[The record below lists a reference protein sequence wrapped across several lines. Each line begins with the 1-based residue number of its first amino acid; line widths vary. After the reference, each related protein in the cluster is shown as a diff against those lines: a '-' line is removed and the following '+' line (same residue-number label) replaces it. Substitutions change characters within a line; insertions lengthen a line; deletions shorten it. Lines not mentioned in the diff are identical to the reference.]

1 MKTKNYFILLLILSF
16 KISLAQVGI
25 GTTIPDAQLD
35 IRSSNSTSPA
45 IDDGILIPKVDN
57 LTAVPTIAQQGMLV
71 YLTSNLSA
79 TFQKGFYYWDFPT
92 LTWIGISSTANGDK
106 DWYEVGTTTAPND
119 ITDNMF
125 HLGNTAIGKNTANF
139 PLEITNSIYDIGVN
153 NDFNNATTNSIDKS
167 GISNTV
173 GGTTNDVS
181 FGLKNSLTGSGTGT
195 HFANYNLLSGTGNGN
210 QYGIFSTIPNTGNG
224 THYGN
229 YSELTGSGMGAH
241 FGAYNLI
248 YITNNSNSTHTGV
261 HNQISGTSNGEKNG
275 TINEVLNTG
284 NGVHVGTK
292 NLLYGSGSGVKYG
305 TQNYANTSG
314 TANNLGIYN
323 QLTGTS
329 SGYIVGLENY
339 ISNNNNGNHFGINNS
354 LGGSGD
360 GLTVGMSSTITTSGT
375 GNNYGTNNEIYSS
388 GSGNYWGTRNIVN
401 SNGNGI
407 YYGNWN
413 QTDGPGTGTK
423 YASYNLI
430 GSLSGGTHYGVY
442 SSVLKP
448 GATNFAGYFLGNVGV
463 GTTIANTYILPPSR
477 GTVGQI
483 MKTDGTGNVTWANN
497 SDFSWSLNGN
507 ALTNGGNTTLAGT
520 NFIGTTD
527 NQNIDFRTNN
537 IYRGRFS
544 SLGEFFVG
552 TLNTALPGDLMNAVS
567 NVTFPWAV
575 NGYSSFN
582 GGGVYGSITSGS
594 TSFAAVQGEYV
605 GTSATGSGVRGINF
619 GTISGTSFANSGTA
633 VNGEATSTGSYKF
646 GLYGSAGTSTRS
658 GGVFGYNYGLSS
670 GALGYYSSGLAN
682 ISVYGFGLAFTTG
695 GVGGRSSIQN
705 NNKVN
710 TNIGLGI
717 YGGVMGGWV
726 RGLQYGF
733 HTKGETYSLYV
744 DGNGY
749 TNKPLTYLIQPND
762 EGNKIASFMSTSLQ
776 PEVTVNGKINLINGK
791 VFVAFDKSFQQIISN
806 VDDIIITAS
815 PQGKSNGVYIDSI
828 TNDGFWIYENN
839 EGVSN
844 VKISWI
850 AITKIIGQE
859 NPSVPS
865 DLLNK
870 DFDKKMDGVMYN
882 ENNTTEKAQSLWWD
896 GTKIRWDLPQE
907 NKIYTEPKNSR
918 IQIKRE

>member
-181 FGLKNSLTGSGTGT
+181 FGLKNSLTGSGTGI
-195 HFANYNLLSGTGNGN
+195 HYANYNSLTGTGTGNQFGNYTSISNSGGGNHWGNAIFLNNATLTGTRIGNSVDITNNGTGVSTGFSSLLSGTGTSTQTSLFNSFTNSGNGN
-210 QYGIFSTIPNTGNG
+210 HYGVQNSLNGTGTGDHFGLLNTLSGNG
-224 THYGN
+224 TGIKVGVRSTITSTNSIGIYGVNNIINGGGTSINYGVYNTIFGNSNGFQNGTYNDITNSGTGDHYATRNSLSG
-229 YSELTGSGMGAH
+229 TGTGIKYGD
-241 FGAYNLI
+241 YNLI
-248 YITNNSNSTHTGV
+248 
-261 HNQISGTSNGEKNG
+261 
-275 TINEVLNTG
+275 
-284 NGVHVGTK
+284 
-292 NLLYGSGSGVKYG
+292 
-305 TQNYANTSG
+305 
-314 TANNLGIYN
+314 
-323 QLTGTS
+323 S
-329 SGYIVGLENY
+329 SV
-339 ISNNNNGNHFGINNS
+339 
-354 LGGSGD
+354 
-360 GLTVGMSSTITTSGT
+360 
-375 GNNYGTNNEIYSS
+375 
-388 GSGNYWGTRNIVN
+388 
-401 SNGNGI
+401 
-407 YYGNWN
+407 
-413 QTDGPGTGTK
+413 
-423 YASYNLI
+423 A
-430 GSLSGGTHYGVY
+430 GGTHYGVY
-442 SSVLKP
+442 SNVLKA
-448 GATNFAGYFLGNVGV
+448 GTTNFAGYFLGNVGV

-646 GLYGSAGTSTRS
+646 GLYGSAGTSTRT

-705 NNKVN
+705 NNAVN

>member
-1 MKTKNYFILLLILSF
+1 M
-16 KISLAQVGI
+16 
-25 GTTIPDAQLD
+25 
-35 IRSSNSTSPA
+35 
-45 IDDGILIPKVDN
+45 
-57 LTAVPTIAQQGMLV
+57 
-71 YLTSNLSA
+71 
-79 TFQKGFYYWDFPT
+79 
-92 LTWIGISSTANGDK
+92 
-106 DWYEVGTTTAPND
+106 
-119 ITDNMF
+119 
-125 HLGNTAIGKNTANF
+125 
-139 PLEITNSIYDIGVN
+139 
-153 NDFNNATTNSIDKS
+153 
-167 GISNTV
+167 
-173 GGTTNDVS
+173 
-181 FGLKNSLTGSGTGT
+181 SGTGT
-195 HFANYNLLSGTGNGN
+195 STQTSLFNSFTNSGNGNHYGVQNSLNGTGTGDHFGLLNTLSGNGTGIKVGVRSTITSTNSIGIYGVNNIINGGGTSINYGVYNTIFGNSNGFQNGTYNDITNSGTGDHYATRNSLSGTGTGIK
-210 QYGIFSTIPNTGNG
+210 YGD
-224 THYGN
+224 
-229 YSELTGSGMGAH
+229 
-241 FGAYNLI
+241 YNLI
-248 YITNNSNSTHTGV
+248 
-261 HNQISGTSNGEKNG
+261 
-275 TINEVLNTG
+275 
-284 NGVHVGTK
+284 
-292 NLLYGSGSGVKYG
+292 
-305 TQNYANTSG
+305 
-314 TANNLGIYN
+314 
-323 QLTGTS
+323 S
-329 SGYIVGLENY
+329 SV
-339 ISNNNNGNHFGINNS
+339 
-354 LGGSGD
+354 
-360 GLTVGMSSTITTSGT
+360 
-375 GNNYGTNNEIYSS
+375 
-388 GSGNYWGTRNIVN
+388 
-401 SNGNGI
+401 
-407 YYGNWN
+407 
-413 QTDGPGTGTK
+413 
-423 YASYNLI
+423 A
-430 GSLSGGTHYGVY
+430 GGTHYGVY
-442 SSVLKP
+442 SNVLKA
-448 GATNFAGYFLGNVGV
+448 GTTNFAGYFLGNVGV

-646 GLYGSAGTSTRS
+646 GLYGSAGTSTRT

-705 NNKVN
+705 NNAVN